1 MADSGAYSCRV
12 SCDRL
17 EAEAECMIGGEA
29 LSVRTK
35 GGGMQVDYSD
45 LSDIRLID
53 YRVVLETAGGKVE
66 ISSLGRQTED
76 FFENLWEAYGE
87 RSREALFVASEPLY
101 AGEGDYAY
109 TEQGFEA
116 HGIAKVALYPDC
128 LCIFPH
134 DDRARRI
141 PLCFADAPEAADF
154 WISLRLDTGDI
165 YRVGRMGRSFDA
177 VSEKIVTLQQ
187 KVAQR
192 WRKAHKELA
201 DDLSARLGAD
211 AEGYRRMESLG
222 CRMVTGL
229 YSLEDESFWFAGIR
243 DGKAAV
249 EWVTQEQ
256 TATYLYTFDTDEAV
270 FERSLRHALESAA
283 LHREVI
289 YTDLDGKP
297 LYRMTVR
304 RSYHLR
310 FLRDRF
316 AGRIIHNSSWPER
329 LWEFFGM

>member
-1 MADSGAYSCRV
+1 MCQGKRSNQQKRRSCFRRC
-12 SCDRL
+12 S
-17 EAEAECMIGGEA
+17 
-29 LSVRTK
+29 
-35 GGGMQVDYSD
+35 
-45 LSDIRLID
+45 
-53 YRVVLETAGGKVE
+53 GGK
-66 ISSLGRQTED
+66 I
-76 FFENLWEAYGE
+76 
-87 RSREALFVASEPLY
+87 VA
-101 AGEGDYAY
+101 
-109 TEQGFEA
+109 
-116 HGIAKVALYPDC
+116 
-128 LCIFPH
+128 
-134 DDRARRI
+134 
-141 PLCFADAPEAADF
+141 
-154 WISLRLDTGDI
+154 
-165 YRVGRMGRSFDA
+165 
-177 VSEKIVTLQQ
+177 LQQ

-297 LYRMTVR
+297 LYKMTVR

-310 FLRDRF
+310 FLRDHF

-329 LWEFFGM
+329 LREFFGM

>member
-1 MADSGAYSCRV
+1 MAGFGTYGCRLA
-12 SCDRL
+12 SDRL
-17 EAEAECMIGGEA
+17 CGEATCQIGAEALELRTDAGA
-29 LSVRTK
+29 LR
-35 GGGMQVDYSD
+35 VDYAD
-45 LSDIRLID
+45 LRDFRLLD
-53 YRVVLETAGGKVE
+53 YRLLLDTAGGRVE
-66 ISSLGRQTED
+66 LSALGFQTED
-76 FFENLWEAYGE
+76 FFGKLWEAYAA
-87 RSREALFVASEPLY
+87 RSGEALFVTGEPCY
-101 AGEGDYAY
+101 TGEGDYAY
-109 TEQGFEA
+109 TEQGVEA

-128 LCIFPH
+128 LCLFPH

-177 VSEKIVTLQQ
+177 VSEKIVALQQ

-201 DDLSARLGAD
+201 DDLSARLAAD

-270 FERSLRHALESAA
+270 FECSLRHALESAA

-289 YTDLDGKP
+289 YTDLGGKP
-297 LYRMTVR
+297 LYQMTVQ

-329 LWEFFGM
+329 LREFFGM

>member
-1 MADSGAYSCRV
+1 
-12 SCDRL
+12 
-17 EAEAECMIGGEA
+17 MIGGEA

-66 ISSLGRQTED
+66 ISCLGRQTED
-76 FFENLWEAYGE
+76 FFEKLWEAYGE

-109 TEQGFEA
+109 TEQGLEA

-141 PLCFADAPEAADF
+141 PLCFADAPEAEDF

-165 YRVGRMGRSFDA
+165 YRVGRIGRSFDA
-177 VSEKIVTLQQ
+177 VSERMVMQQQ

-192 WRKAHKELA
+192 WRKAHRELA
-201 DDLSARLGAD
+201 DNLAGRLGAD

-256 TATYLYTFDTDEAV
+256 TATYLYTFDTDGTV
-270 FERSLRHALESAA
+270 FERSLRHALESSA

-297 LYRMTVR
+297 LYRMTVL

-310 FLRDRF
+310 FLRDHF
-316 AGRIIHNSSWPER
+316 TGRIIHNGSWQER
-329 LWEFFGM
+329 VREFFR